1 MIILLISKGWTK
13 DTKGGWFTSISSLGF
28 MSKLIMRSPWIDAL
42 PTRWGFE
49 TQLNTILLQQVTLL
63 ISKGWKKAS
72 KGGWF
77 ASIYNFDFMPKK
89 TLRCLWID
97 ALPTRWG
104 FETRLNLIW
113 LQSVQSKI
121 KPANN
126 VDSMT
131 RRKIENFLIDLQ
143 KITRVN
149 ILMSLHLGCRVL
161 NCGKKYEDC
170 QTPITKK
177 CCIGK

>member
-1 MIILLISKGWTK
+1 
-13 DTKGGWFTSISSLGF
+13 
-28 MSKLIMRSPWIDAL
+28 
-42 PTRWGFE
+42 
-49 TQLNTILLQQVTLL
+49 
-63 ISKGWKKAS
+63 
-72 KGGWF
+72 
-77 ASIYNFDFMPKK
+77 MPKK
-89 TLRCLWID
+89 TCGSPWID

-131 RRKIENFLIDLQ
+131 RQKIENFLIDLQ

-149 ILMSLHLGCRVL
+149 ILTPLHFGCRVF
-161 NCGKKYEDC
+161 NCGKKYDDY
-170 QTPITKK
+170 QNPITKK
-177 CCIGK
+177 MLHWKNQNRSYKHYTNPIMLTWWWDRKVRISSSTWVNRFMPLHFCCRVLNFGKKYRG

>member
-1 MIILLISKGWTK
+1 MPEKTFG
-13 DTKGGWFTSISSLGF
+13 
-28 MSKLIMRSPWIDAL
+28 SP
-42 PTRWGFE
+42 
-49 TQLNTILLQQVTLL
+49 
-63 ISKGWKKAS
+63 
-72 KGGWF
+72 
-77 ASIYNFDFMPKK
+77 
-89 TLRCLWID
+89 WID

-149 ILMSLHLGCRVL
+149 ILTLLHFGFRVL
-161 NCGKKYEDC
+161 KCKKKVFEWHNE
-170 QTPITKK
+170 IRKFVTKSEK
-177 CCIGK
+177 SFFLKL

>member
-1 MIILLISKGWTK
+1 
-13 DTKGGWFTSISSLGF
+13 
-28 MSKLIMRSPWIDAL
+28 
-42 PTRWGFE
+42 
-49 TQLNTILLQQVTLL
+49 
-63 ISKGWKKAS
+63 
-72 KGGWF
+72 
-77 ASIYNFDFMPKK
+77 MPKK
-89 TLRCLWID
+89 TLGSLWID

-149 ILMSLHLGCRVL
+149 ILTPLHFGCRVL
-161 NCGKKYEDC
+161 NFGIEYGSSNWKKVSDTQLGWCIKHTYLTSRSSNGFQLTQLKALPYYWIISNMSVERFSFYNPKYELKG
-170 QTPITKK
+170 P
-177 CCIGK
+177 

>member
-1 MIILLISKGWTK
+1 MTIKSVHILFVYESNHEFRFDGTWLR
-13 DTKGGWFTSISSLGF
+13 
-28 MSKLIMRSPWIDAL
+28 SKLIS
-42 PTRWGFE
+42 
-49 TQLNTILLQQVTLL
+49 L
-63 ISKGWKKAS
+63 ISIG
-72 KGGWF
+72 F
-77 ASIYNFDFMPKK
+77 PNIYDFDFMPKK
-89 TLRCLWID
+89 TCGSPWID

-149 ILMSLHLGCRVL
+149 ILTPLHFGCRVL
-161 NCGKKYEDC
+161 NFGKKYDC
-170 QTPITKK
+170 QNPITKK
-177 CCIGK
+177 MLHWKFKTDRTSIIPTQ

>member
-1 MIILLISKGWTK
+1 
-13 DTKGGWFTSISSLGF
+13 
-28 MSKLIMRSPWIDAL
+28 
-42 PTRWGFE
+42 
-49 TQLNTILLQQVTLL
+49 
-63 ISKGWKKAS
+63 
-72 KGGWF
+72 
-77 ASIYNFDFMPKK
+77 MPEK
-89 TLRCLWID
+89 TLGSPWID

-149 ILMSLHLGCRVL
+149 ILTPLHFGCRVL
-161 NCGKKYEDC
+161 ICGQKYENC
-170 QTPITKK
+170 HKPTTTK
-177 CCIGK
+177 CCIGKSKLIAQVLNQPNIKLTRWQDRKLRISSSTFKR